1 MKKKTNNQDELELD
15 NISNDEDS
23 RFEASYHSE
32 IWYS

>member
-23 RFEASYHSE
+23 RFVSSYHSE